1 MADRVRAAMEKMVP
15 ELEDLQNRELCTL
28 REVKLLAKRREHHE
42 YLIAGRAPSKED
54 FLRYLQ
60 LEMNLEALLKLRS
73 KSEKKAKVNAAVVA
87 VRRRVHYIFDRSCR
101 RFKDD
106 EVMWLQWI
114 EYADRTGA
122 HTKLARVFAR
132 ALALHPTKAQLWLKA
147 AAWELEGRNNAS
159 AARKLLQRG
168 LRLNQES
175 VEMWVAYFRFE
186 LVFLAK
192 AQLRQEALGLAER
205 PVGEDEEEGGK
216 EGEEEEEEE
225 DSQGYSR
232 DLGVLGSKKRTG
244 DFAAGPWEVHRRCKI
259 ILKHKNI
266 PWGHGCPKVSRG

>member
-1 MADRVRAAMEKMVP
+1 MGVSVRERGQRGDSA
-15 ELEDLQNRELCTL
+15 L

-106 EVMWLQWI
+106 EVMWLQWS

-122 HTKLARVFAR
+122 HTKLARVFAP
-132 ALALHPTKAQLWLKA
+132 HN
-147 AAWELEGRNNAS
+147 ELLCDFVGRRFDWP
-159 AARKLLQRG
+159 AR
-168 LRLNQES
+168 
-175 VEMWVAYFRFE
+175 
-186 LVFLAK
+186 
-192 AQLRQEALGLAER
+192 
-205 PVGEDEEEGGK
+205 
-216 EGEEEEEEE
+216 
-225 DSQGYSR
+225 
-232 DLGVLGSKKRTG
+232 
-244 DFAAGPWEVHRRCKI
+244 
-259 ILKHKNI
+259 
-266 PWGHGCPKVSRG
+266 